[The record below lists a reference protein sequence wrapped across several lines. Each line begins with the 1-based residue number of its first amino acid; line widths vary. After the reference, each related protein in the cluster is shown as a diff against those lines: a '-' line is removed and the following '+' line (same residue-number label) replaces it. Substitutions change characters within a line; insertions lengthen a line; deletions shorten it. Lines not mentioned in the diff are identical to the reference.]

1 MIRDRESVAML
12 AVRDVNK
19 AAAFYEGTLGFA
31 PGERMGDEVATYRSG
46 RSTFNVYKSEYAG
59 TNRATALVWDVG
71 RELDDT
77 VRNLKAKG
85 VRFEHYD
92 MPGMSREGDVHV
104 NGDMRVAWFKD
115 LDGNILSLTNQ

>member
-19 AAAFYEGTLGFA
+19 AATFYEGTLGFA
-31 PGERMGDEVATYRSG
+31 PGTRMGDEVATYRSG

-77 VRNLKAKG
+77 VKNLKAKG
-85 VRFEHYD
+85 VSFEHYD

-104 NGDMRVAWFKD
+104 SGEMRVAWFKD
-115 LDGNILSLTNQ
+115 PDGNTLSLTNQ